1 METNSLETPEI
12 TIVHDLDQ
20 IKRKTH
26 YEGTVVKTTLAGAV
40 IDIGLP
46 VPGVVHISQLQAE
59 PVNRVE
65 DVVQV
70 GQKVEV
76 WVRRIFPKK
85 NRIELTMVKPL
96 DLEWREI
103 ETDMVVKGKV
113 VRLEKF
119 GAFVEIGAERP
130 GLIHI
135 SELAHEYI
143 KVPADVVKV
152 GDDVEAQVL
161 DVDKKKKQIKLSLK
175 ALQPEPEKPEVVEE
189 PEERPAPRGDRRR
202 SDKRRSKDDDHMSE
216 AEIAALTE
224 SESDEPIPTAME
236 LAMREAMERANSKK
250 ASYKAKKEKAADLRD
265 EKEEILSRTLEKK
278 IGRGN

>member
-1 METNSLETPEI
+1 MDSPNTTENTTPEI
-12 TIVHDLDQ
+12 KNKMKFEGKVL
-20 IKRKTH
+20 KTS
-26 YEGTVVKTTLAGAV
+26 LAGAL
-40 IDIGLP
+40 IDIGRDK
-46 VPGVVHISQLQAE
+46 PGRLHISQVASSDGS
-59 PVNRVE
+59 VIKNIT
-65 DVVQV
+65 DVLKE
-70 GQKVEV
+70 GQTVEV
-76 WVRRIFPKK
+76 WVRRAKDGVV
-85 NRIELTMVKPL
+85 ELTMNKPL
-96 DLEWREI
+96 GLDWHEI
-103 ETDMVVKGKV
+103 KPGMTVKGNV
-113 VRLEKF
+113 VRLETF
-119 GAFVEIGAERP
+119 GVFVEIGAERP